1 MAEEDLVEEAVL
13 EDLEEEEMN
22 MEPNTQTMS
31 PFLPLNA
38 AWSSERGE
46 KPSRISIP
54 AQERIVK
61 STSRLLLMQGKST
74 SVLLDIVSW
83 IFF

>member
-1 MAEEDLVEEAVL
+1 MMNEIWVELVLDEAAVEVAQESHEEVDEVVEALWVVAEEDLVEEAVL

-38 AWSSERGE
+38 AWS
-46 KPSRISIP
+46 
-54 AQERIVK
+54 
-61 STSRLLLMQGKST
+61 
-74 SVLLDIVSW
+74 
-83 IFF
+83 

>member
-1 MAEEDLVEEAVL
+1 MVAEEDLVEEAVL

-38 AWSSERGE
+38 AWS
-46 KPSRISIP
+46 
-54 AQERIVK
+54 
-61 STSRLLLMQGKST
+61 
-74 SVLLDIVSW
+74 
-83 IFF
+83 

>member
-1 MAEEDLVEEAVL
+1 MEALAAEEEVVEHHL
-13 EDLEEEEMN
+13 EEEMN
-22 MEPNTQTMS
+22 MELNTQTMS